1 MGQPKNAME
10 IFQVLDQ
17 SNCRECGK
25 KTCLAFAGAVFM
37 GQKKLTDCPKLD
49 PDSIEWFSPVDEA
62 AVTIEQD
69 GEQALQHLI
78 SQVAHT
84 DLKAAAKRVGALF
97 SKNKLTLKVL
107 GKDVC
112 IDAEGNIFTD
122 IHVNPWVAVPFL
134 SYILYGKGLAVSG
147 DWISFRELSGGKERY
162 PLFQKR
168 CEAVIKRLA
177 DSYPGL
183 FKDIVGIFNG
193 RRVEEQFE
201 SDISVV
207 LHPLPKVPIML
218 CYWMP
223 EDGMASS
230 LNVFFDKT
238 VDKNIGVDAVFTL
251 GTGCL
256 LYTSDAADECPAV

>member
-1 MGQPKNAME
+1 MPWRYSRCLTSRIAGNVE
-10 IFQVLDQ
+10 
-17 SNCRECGK
+17 K

-134 SYILYGKGLAVSG
+134 YYIL
-147 DWISFRELSGGKERY
+147 
-162 PLFQKR
+162 
-168 CEAVIKRLA
+168 
-177 DSYPGL
+177 
-183 FKDIVGIFNG
+183 
-193 RRVEEQFE
+193 
-201 SDISVV
+201 
-207 LHPLPKVPIML
+207 
-218 CYWMP
+218 
-223 EDGMASS
+223 
-230 LNVFFDKT
+230 
-238 VDKNIGVDAVFTL
+238 
-251 GTGCL
+251 
-256 LYTSDAADECPAV
+256 

>member
-112 IDAEGNIFTD
+112 IDEEGNILTD
-122 IHVNPWVAVPFL
+122 IKVNPWVAVPFL

-147 DWISFRELSGGKERY
+147 DWISFRELSGGKERS
-162 PLFQKR
+162 PLIKKR
-168 CEAVIKRLA
+168 CEAVKKMLA
-177 DSYPGL
+177 DSYTGL
-183 FKDIVGIFNG
+183 FKDIVGIFNVL
-193 RRVEEQFE
+193 RVEEQFE
-201 SDISVV
+201 SYIS
-207 LHPLPKVPIML
+207 
-218 CYWMP
+218 
-223 EDGMASS
+223 
-230 LNVFFDKT
+230 
-238 VDKNIGVDAVFTL
+238 
-251 GTGCL
+251 
-256 LYTSDAADECPAV
+256 